1 MIRCRHLGSP
11 PQATTRCKP
20 KAHYQ
25 RPQTP
30 SRRIR
35 PHEPPGER
43 ELWNPSGTDR
53 NPRDHHP
60 HTRGTI
66 SAQTPGNSEIGRRS
80 DARRPAPAAA
90 AHRPARQHTASGEHG
105 HGSPQRITDT
115 RITPPPRGIAE
126 NRENVENRTSES
138 PTRELRNSGTPEG
151 TETPEKSASLAAS
164 RAGDRHGTPPTEG
177 PGTHPLRDRA
187 HIRRG
192 PEDLPP
198 RDPGTCPPRSPRSPT
213 HRTAARRGP
222 RSRFRQPRQKTKE
235 AVPARA
241 AAPDRAPPAPEG
253 RKRQRGRR
261 LHPRRR
267 RRPLCPSIR
276 RHPRRQRTRSRAG
289 GRGGRHHPRRSPP
302 HRPPSPPGAAGPIV
316 TRSAP
321 RGHCREP
328 AIFMPS

>member
-1 MIRCRHLGSP
+1 MEPLGNGQKHPGSP
-11 PQATTRCKP
+11 PAHTRHHFC
-20 KAHYQ
+20 ADARQFGDRTAFRHSTA
-25 RPQTP
+25 RSSHRGT
-30 SRRIR
+30 
-35 PHEPPGER
+35 PPGTATHGLRRARPREPATDHGYPDHPSPAGNCGKPRER
-43 ELWNPSGTDR
+43 REPHLGKPHPRTPELLD
-53 NPRDHHP
+53 
-60 HTRGTI
+60 
-66 SAQTPGNSEIGRRS
+66 
-80 DARRPAPAAA
+80 
-90 AHRPARQHTASGEHG
+90 
-105 HGSPQRITDT
+105 
-115 RITPPPRGIAE
+115 
-126 NRENVENRTSES
+126 
-138 PTRELRNSGTPEG
+138 SGTPEG

-222 RSRFRQPRQKTKE
+222 RSRFRQPRQKAKE

-276 RHPRRQRTRSRAG
+276 RHPRRQRTRPRAG
-289 GRGGRHHPRRSPP
+289 GRGGRHHPAAPLLTGRRHPP
-302 HRPPSPPGAAGPIV
+302 VRRAPS
-316 TRSAP
+316 
-321 RGHCREP
+321 
-328 AIFMPS
+328 

>member
-1 MIRCRHLGSP
+1 MSPRAKGSCGTP
-11 PQATTRCKP
+11 RERTETPGITTR
-20 KAHYQ
+20 AHEAPFLRR
-25 RPQTP
+25 RPA
-30 SRRIR
+30 I
-35 PHEPPGER
+35 
-43 ELWNPSGTDR
+43 
-53 NPRDHHP
+53 
-60 HTRGTI
+60 
-66 SAQTPGNSEIGRRS
+66 RRS
-80 DARRPAPAAA
+80 DGVPTLDGPLQPPRHTARHGNTRPPAS
-90 AHRPARQHTASGEHG
+90 TASGARN
-105 HGSPQRITDT
+105 GSRIPGAPLPRGELRKTART
-115 RITPPPRGIAE
+115 SRTAPRKTPPE
-126 NRENVENRTSES
+126 
-138 PTRELRNSGTPEG
+138 NSGTPNSRTPER

-222 RSRFRQPRQKTKE
+222 RSRFRQPRQKAKE

-276 RHPRRQRTRSRAG
+276 RHPRRQRTRPRAG

-302 HRPPSPPGAAGPIV
+302 HRPPSPPGAADPIV
-316 TRSAP
+316 TSSAP